1 MYGKQYE
8 GAHREAASGVGFA
21 AEGIN
26 KEKSAETLG
35 LSVNM
40 VTTHLA
46 NAERRFREYERYLAQ

>member
-26 KEKSAETLG
+26 KEKNCGNVGIKRQYGDNPSCEC
-35 LSVNM
+35 
-40 VTTHLA
+40 
-46 NAERRFREYERYLAQ
+46 